1 MTGIQGKKGGSSLT
15 HFLSDL
21 TPPRPLLSQDAR
33 ARECCREHSR
43 ESTAAGPRP
52 QTLAIAA
59 TAPGSRPRDVDARQ
73 KRCVLAHAF
82 FIRSNPPPT
91 SALTGRRN
99 TEVLPRAQPREYG
112 RGTKAAD
119 TSDHGRGHVSA
130 ITAPGCGHE
139 AERCVLLRS
148 VFCWKIWTAGGR
160 SRGGCGRG
168 GRVQGEDE
176 GSRQP
181 GGRRT

>member
-1 MTGIQGKKGGSSLT
+1 MQGKKGASSHT
-15 HFLSDL
+15 H
-21 TPPRPLLSQDAR
+21 
-33 ARECCREHSR
+33 
-43 ESTAAGPRP
+43 
-52 QTLAIAA
+52 
-59 TAPGSRPRDVDARQ
+59 
-73 KRCVLAHAF
+73 F

-119 TSDHGRGHVSA
+119 TSDHGRGHVSG

-160 SRGGCGRG
+160 SRGGVVVAVAGYKGRTKG
-168 GRVQGEDE
+168 AGSQGDGGHRRQAGRVKRDDGTD
-176 GSRQP
+176 
-181 GGRRT
+181 